1 LCRELAGKNY
11 SVVGVSR
18 HPDKARAVVNLA
30 GDNIGRGRWTRR
42 KKERILK
49 SRLDAGRAV
58 TEAILHARSKPA
70 VVLQASAVG
79 AYGDRADES
88 LDEYAAPGQGFLSDL
103 TQLWEISTRATEGF
117 GIRLIVVRSAV
128 VLGRAGGAL
137 PTFERMFR
145 LRPAGIPGGGRQ
157 WFPWIHLMDEVRAMV
172 FLLGRDDLSGVFNL
186 AAPSA
191 VPMAG
196 FIRAS
201 KSVRRRRPRVLI
213 RRGSL

>member
-1 LCRELAGKNY
+1 M
-11 SVVGVSR
+11 GV
-18 HPDKARAVVNLA
+18 D
-30 GDNIGRGRWTRR
+30 G
-42 KKERILK
+42 
-49 SRLDAGRAV
+49 
-58 TEAILHARSKPA
+58 
-70 VVLQASAVG
+70 
-79 AYGDRADES
+79 
-88 LDEYAAPGQGFLSDL
+88 L

-117 GIRLIVVRSAV
+117 GVRRIVVRSAV

-145 LRPAGIPGGGRQ
+145 LRLAGIPGGGRQ

-172 FLLGRDDLSGVFNL
+172 FLLERDDLSGVFNL

-201 KSVRRRRPRVLI
+201 KSVRRRRPGVLI